1 MVDPKARLAPYR
13 PSTRPPF
20 VADWSKSAT
29 GIVVVVVVVLVGV
42 VAVVVLVVAFL
53 FVSDLAVA
61 DLGAEVRSLC
71 QEDKSTVLLI
81 PGSLI
86 LS

>member
-29 GIVVVVVVVLVGV
+29 GIVVV
-42 VAVVVLVVAFL
+42 VVVLVVAFL